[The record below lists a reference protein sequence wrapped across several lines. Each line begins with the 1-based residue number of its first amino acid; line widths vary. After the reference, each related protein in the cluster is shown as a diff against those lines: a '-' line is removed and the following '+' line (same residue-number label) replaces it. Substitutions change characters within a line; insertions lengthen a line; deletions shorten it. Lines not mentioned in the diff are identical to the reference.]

1 MLVVVSQVCLFKFAL
16 FKICASCWYLQTT
29 SADCREISA
38 TPWCNSWSSTAMIPK
53 SVICLLASA
62 GALIWHVCGWTTA
75 LWYGRWT
82 ILLCKARTVFFVISQ
97 IGNQQMFMRHPSSFN
112 EFHKTHP
119 MCQMCY
125 PRTMYQDCRDF
136 TRNSWK
142 KQTNNFE
149 SNMIFL
155 AKMLTNKPNCHVCM
169 LYASRITEHFITLR
183 HRDSC
188 VRYLSEIVHD
198 LSIQARIKQKI
209 VVLTKNIK

>member
-1 MLVVVSQVCLFKFAL
+1 MCQFKFVL
-16 FKICASCWYLQTT
+16 LKICANCCYLQTT
-29 SADCREISA
+29 WANCPEISA
-38 TPWCNSWSSTAMIPK
+38 TPWCKSWSSTPMIPK
-53 SVICLLASA
+53 SVIYLLASPDA
-62 GALIWHVCGWTTA
+62 VIWHVCGWITA

-142 KQTNNFE
+142 KQTNSFE
-149 SNMIFL
+149 SNTIFL
-155 AKMLTNKPNCHVCM
+155 GRMPTNKPNSQVFFFSCCSHLGTLCHMETVHFM
-169 LYASRITEHFITLR
+169 YMVFLWNYAAGFVHF
-183 HRDSC
+183 
-188 VRYLSEIVHD
+188 VRETI
-198 LSIQARIKQKI
+198 
-209 VVLTKNIK
+209 